1 MRSFI
6 VTLFLEL
13 DLTTGDAA
21 AQWNELNAVGL
32 IDFQDSK
39 DQERQSDRN
48 YLNGQH
54 RRSNAHNGPNP

>member
-1 MRSFI
+1 MKSFI
-6 VTLFLEL
+6 VTLFFEL
-13 DLTTGDAA
+13 DLTIGDAA

-32 IDFQDSK
+32 IGLQDSK

-54 RRSNAHNGPNP
+54 RRSNAHNVPNP